1 MVHAPGLTPASAME
15 KMATIQMI
23 DVCIPTT
30 DGRWLILPRY
40 TQPDTDTKMLLHK
53 LRIDLPVQPPPR
65 IRANPSTS
73 LPTVASPR

>member
-1 MVHAPGLTPASAME
+1 VLE
-15 KMATIQMI
+15 KLAAIQLI

-53 LRIDLPVQPPPR
+53 LQNRSTGSTATAHYQPVGCCA
-65 IRANPSTS
+65 RARVGS
-73 LPTVASPR
+73 LDNHPITPGEW